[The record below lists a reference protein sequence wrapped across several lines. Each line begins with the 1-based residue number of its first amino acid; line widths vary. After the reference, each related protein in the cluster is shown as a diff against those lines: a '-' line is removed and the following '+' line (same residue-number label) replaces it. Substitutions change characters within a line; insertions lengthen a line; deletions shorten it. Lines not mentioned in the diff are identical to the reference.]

1 MLLGIL
7 VLFVVIRYYRKT
19 NTLKGGH
26 MKKFIGL
33 TVALLFIALIQPAFA
48 SPQKDSD
55 GAKQTLKI
63 GATPVPHAEL
73 LNLIKDDLKA
83 QGITLEIVEYND
95 YVQPNEA
102 LIRGDL
108 DANFFQHIPYL
119 DSNAEW
125 SSSLTS
131 AFGVHIE
138 PFGLYSKKYKSL
150 ADIPDGALVAIPND
164 PSNGGRA
171 LLLLQANGII
181 TLKDGAGLEA
191 THFDIV
197 SNPKNLQF
205 TELEAAQ
212 LPRSLDDVDAATING
227 NYALQAGFNP
237 LKDSLI
243 IEGSQSP
250 YVNIVVVKKGVEND
264 LRIQALKKALLSQK
278 VKDYIDETWT
288 DGSVVAIF

>member
-1 MLLGIL
+1 
-7 VLFVVIRYYRKT
+7 
-19 NTLKGGH
+19 

-33 TVALLFIALIQPAFA
+33 AAAGLLFVALIQPAFA
-48 SPQKDSD
+48 SPRQDSD
-55 GAKQTLKI
+55 AKQTLKI

-73 LNLIKDDLKA
+73 LNLIKDDLKV
-83 QGITLEIVEYND
+83 QGIALEIVEYND

-102 LIRGDL
+102 LIHGDL

-119 DSNAEW
+119 ESNAEW
-125 SSSLTS
+125 SSSLMS

-138 PFGLYSKKYKSL
+138 PFGLYSEKHATI
-150 ADIPDGALVAIPND
+150 ADIPDGALIAIPND

-171 LLLLQANGII
+171 LLLLQANGLI
-181 TLKDGAGLEA
+181 TLKDGVGLEA

-197 SNPKNLQF
+197 GNPKNLQF

-212 LPRSLDDVDAATING
+212 LPRSLGDVDAATING

-237 LKDSLI
+237 LKDSLL
-243 IEGSQSP
+243 IEDSQSP
-250 YVNIVVVKKGVEND
+250 YVNIVVVKKGMEND
-264 LRIQALKKALLSQK
+264 PQIQALKKTLLSQK
-278 VKDYIDETWT
+278 VKDYIGKTWS